1 MSEINIDTSRGIS
14 LAADFVVPVDSSNC
28 AVIFA
33 HSFLLDR
40 HNLGWFDIFANPIEL
55 LVTRLYKWIFRDAEK
70 AMMTLSAWKTRL
82 KI

>member
-40 HNLGWFDIFANPIEL
+40 HNLGWFDIFAKSYRAAGYA
-55 LVTRLYKWIFRDAEK
+55 T
-70 AMMTLSAWKTRL
+70 
-82 KI
+82 